1 MAKRMGSASDP
12 LWYRDAVIYELHVRA
27 FKDSNADGIGDF
39 PGLIQK
45 MDYFQDL
52 GVTCLWV
59 LPFFPSPLKDDGY
72 DISDYLNV
80 HPMYGTIENFRDFL
94 AAAHDRDLQVMI
106 ELVVNHTSDQHPW
119 FQAARRAP
127 QGSPERDFYVWSDTE
142 ERYKDARIIFSD
154 TERSN
159 WTWDPLAKQ
168 YYWHRFFSHQ
178 PDLNYDNPAVVQEIL
193 KVMRYW
199 LDMGVDALRI
209 DAIPY
214 LVERD
219 GTSCENLPETHA
231 VIKTL
236 RREIDAGYSNRMLLA
251 EANQWPT
258 DVRPYFGNGD
268 ECHMAFHFPLMPR
281 IYMAL
286 RQEDRLPI
294 TDIVAQTPDIPETSQ
309 WGLFLRNHDELTLE
323 MVTNDE
329 RDYMYLAYSSD
340 PRMRLNLGIR
350 RRLAPLVD
358 NNRRRIELLNSLLL
372 SFPGT
377 PILYYGDELGMGDN
391 IYLGD
396 RNGVRTPMQWNADRN
411 AGFSTATP
419 ARLYSPVI
427 MDPVWGYEA
436 VNVEAQQGD
445 PSSLLNWM
453 RNMIALRKLFPVF
466 GRGSMKF
473 FDPANRKVL
482 AYLRQ
487 YQDQRVLCVANLSRF
502 AQPVDL
508 DLSEAEGTIP
518 VEMLGY
524 VEFPVVGR
532 EPYRLTLAPYSFL
545 WFELQQKAQPVE
557 AGLDNIVEQEALNAS
572 AGWEGIFDGVT
583 CQRLETVNLPS
594 YLPKQRWFGGKSRH
608 IKSTR
613 VLDWTMLLSSRSV
626 MALVEVEFDSGGS
639 DIYHLLLAMAFSEA
653 AEELQRTSANAI
665 IAPVFS
671 DKGVGLLYDGV
682 FDDEA
687 CLELLSFIQ
696 NKGDLQGRHGRV
708 HGAPGGSFEDILGS
722 GSTPLSVR
730 RGSAEQSNTSI
741 LYGDRFILKVL
752 RRQEPGLN
760 PDAEIGQYLT
770 NSVHFDHVPPFAGVI
785 EYKPSDHAEPST
797 LAMLQGLVAN
807 EGDGWTW
814 TIEELERYFEACAP
828 LPFPEELRT
837 ALGDVADLAETP
849 LVQIARDHVG
859 IYLDSATTLGRRTA
873 DLHLALASA
882 TNDPAF
888 APEPLTEGDLET
900 LLADLKQHASRVFDA
915 LKDRMPYLPD
925 DVLEIAAAALS
936 RRTRILEHFEARSP
950 EAFRT
955 CRIRIHGDY
964 HLGQVLRVKT
974 DFVIL
979 DFEGEPARPL
989 AVRRA
994 KQCPLKDVAGMVRSF
1009 SYAAYSSLINYA
1021 ARRAG
1026 ELASLEPWAQLWE
1039 RCVSAEFLRAY
1050 RQTACGAPF
1059 LPENVANFR
1068 RLLDI
1073 FLVDKALYEVLY
1085 ELNARPTWVRIPLM
1099 GIMSLQL

>member
-1 MAKRMGSASDP
+1 MTKRLGSVADP
-12 LWYRDAVIYELHVRA
+12 LWYKDAVIYELHVRA
-27 FKDSNADGIGDF
+27 FKDSNGDGIGDF

-45 MDYFQDL
+45 IDYLQDL
-52 GVTCLWV
+52 GVTCLWL

-80 HPMYGTIENFRDFL
+80 HPMYGTIENFREFL
-94 AAAHDRDLQVMI
+94 AAAHDRGLQVMI

-127 QGSPERDFYVWSDTE
+127 RGLPERDFYVWSDTE

-178 PDLNYDNPAVVQEIL
+178 PDLNYDNPAVVQEVL

-209 DAIPY
+209 DAISY

-219 GTSCENLPETHA
+219 GSSCENLPETHA

-236 RREIDAGYSNRMLLA
+236 RREIDSGYTNRMLLA

-258 DVRPYFGNGD
+258 DVRPYFGDGD

-294 TDIVAQTPDIPETSQ
+294 TDIIAQTPDIPETCQ

-329 RDYMYLAYSSD
+329 RDYMYLAYSAD

-453 RNMIALRKLFPVF
+453 RNMIALRKLFSVF

-473 FDPANRKVL
+473 FDPVNRKVL

-508 DLSEAEGTIP
+508 DLSEAEGAIP

-524 VEFPVVGR
+524 VEFPPIER
-532 EPYRLTLAPYSFL
+532 HPYRLTLAPYSFL
-545 WFELQQKAQPVE
+545 WFELQQRAQPAEVSM
-557 AGLDNIVEQEALNAS
+557 DIVEQAALNAT
-572 AGWEGIFDGVT
+572 AGWEGVFNAIT
-583 CQRLETVNLPS
+583 TERLETVNLPN
-594 YLPKQRWFGGKSRH
+594 YLPKQRWFEGKSRH

-613 VLDWTMLLSSRSV
+613 ILDWTALQSSQSAMV
-626 MALVEVEFDSGGS
+626 LVEVEFDSGRS
-639 DIYHLLLAMAFSEA
+639 DVYFLLLAMAFGET
-653 AEELQRTSANAI
+653 AEELQRTSPNAI
-665 IAPVFS
+665 IAPLFS
-671 DKGVGLLYDGV
+671 DRGPGMLYDGV
-682 FDDEA
+682 FDDNT
-687 CLELLSFIQ
+687 CLELLSFIE
-696 NKGDLQGRHGRV
+696 NKGELEGRHGRIR
-708 HGAPGGSFEDILGS
+708 GTPGTSLRNILG
-722 GSTPLSVR
+722 TATVPLPVR

-741 LYGDRFILKVL
+741 LYGDRFILKML

-760 PDAEIGQYLT
+760 PDAEIGRYLT
-770 NSVHFDHVPPFAGVI
+770 DKAHFDRVPPFAGSI
-785 EYKPSDHAEPST
+785 EYQLGNHAEPCT

-807 EGDGWTW
+807 EGDGWKW
-814 TIEELERYFEACAP
+814 TIEELERYFETCAA
-828 LPFPEELRT
+828 LPFPEDLRT
-837 ALGDVADLAETP
+837 GLEDLVELSEKP
-849 LVQIARDHVG
+849 PVQLAQDHIG
-859 IYLDSATTLGRRTA
+859 IYLDSAITLGRQTA
-873 DLHLALASA
+873 QLHLALASA
-882 TNDPAF
+882 TDDPAF
-888 APEPLTEGDLET
+888 APEPLTPGDLQT
-900 LLADLKQHASRVFDA
+900 LLADLQQHASSVFEA
-915 LKDRMPYLPD
+915 LKEGVPYLPD
-925 DVLEIAAAALS
+925 DALDIAAAVLS
-936 RRTRILEHFEARSP
+936 RRKRILDRLEARRP
-950 EAFRT
+950 ESFRT
-955 CRIRIHGDY
+955 WRTRVHGDY

-989 AVRRA
+989 AARRA

-1009 SYAAYSSLINYA
+1009 SYAAYSSLINYT

-1026 ELASLEPWAQLWE
+1026 EMASLERWAQLWE
-1039 RCVSAEFLRAY
+1039 RCVATEFLRAY
-1050 RQTACGAPF
+1050 RETARGAVF
-1059 LPENVANFR
+1059 LPENPEDFR

-1073 FLVDKALYEVLY
+1073 FLVDKVLYEVLY
-1085 ELNARPTWVRIPLM
+1085 ELNARPGWVRIPLM